1 MGSLRALTASFLLAF
16 LAATVLTGY
25 ATFTASHRAVVA
37 LVDRRIAAIGDA
49 VTEDIRPGDASAIAA
64 RIASL
69 SRRRDTGD
77 VGFALTDRRGRR
89 LAGNVALSRHIPNG
103 LSTLSTRDAI
113 PGLSAGRALVRDVG
127 GGYRL
132 AIVAETEPIDGYAA
146 LRTRNY
152 VLGFGSITLVVLGG
166 TVLFGAMVR
175 RRIGEVRA
183 AAEAIIAGDMA
194 RRIPVAPRGGAF
206 DRQAAT
212 FNRMLD
218 RIATLMDHLRHV
230 SSDVAHDLRTP
241 LARLRSHLAVMTAA
255 PVPPSREAL
264 ECALD
269 QCDTLLDLFAAIL
282 RIADVEGRNRDGF
295 APVDLAALVE
305 QVGEAGAAL
314 AGEGGQRLKVEP
326 GPALRIDGDRQLL
339 AQALLN
345 LVTNAVD
352 HTPAGT
358 TIRLSLARDGDLIE
372 IRIRDDGPGI
382 PRSAHATALR
392 RFGRL
397 DGSRHRAG
405 HGLGLPL
412 AFAIAKLHGGELTL
426 DDAAPGLI
434 VTIRLPAPAA
444 RNSSG

>member
-89 LAGNVALSRHIPNG
+89 LAGNVALSRHIPDG

-166 TVLFGAMVR
+166 TVLLGRWFVGGLARSVR
-175 RRIGEVRA
+175 RLRRSSPVTWRDVSRLPRAVALSTGRRRPSIGCS
-183 AAEAIIAGDMA
+183 IASPHSWTICA
-194 RRIPVAPRGGAF
+194 TS
-206 DRQAAT
+206 AAT
-212 FNRMLD
+212 LPTTC
-218 RIATLMDHLRHV
+218 AHLWP
-230 SSDVAHDLRTP
+230 D
-241 LARLRSHLAVMTAA
+241 
-255 PVPPSREAL
+255 
-264 ECALD
+264 
-269 QCDTLLDLFAAIL
+269 
-282 RIADVEGRNRDGF
+282 
-295 APVDLAALVE
+295 
-305 QVGEAGAAL
+305 
-314 AGEGGQRLKVEP
+314 
-326 GPALRIDGDRQLL
+326 
-339 AQALLN
+339 
-345 LVTNAVD
+345 
-352 HTPAGT
+352 
-358 TIRLSLARDGDLIE
+358 
-372 IRIRDDGPGI
+372 
-382 PRSAHATALR
+382 
-392 RFGRL
+392 
-397 DGSRHRAG
+397 
-405 HGLGLPL
+405 
-412 AFAIAKLHGGELTL
+412 
-426 DDAAPGLI
+426 
-434 VTIRLPAPAA
+434 
-444 RNSSG
+444 